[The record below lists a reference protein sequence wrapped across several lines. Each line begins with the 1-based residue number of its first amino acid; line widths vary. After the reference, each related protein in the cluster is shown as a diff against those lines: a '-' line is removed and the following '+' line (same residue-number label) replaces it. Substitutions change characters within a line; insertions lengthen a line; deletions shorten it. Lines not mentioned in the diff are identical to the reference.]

1 MNRLLFAMT
10 CAAGLCAG
18 AAPVYTVTL
27 PNGTTNTLD
36 EAFSNGYVTSDGDQ
50 ESPSYD
56 GLCTAADLRVAGG
69 GRLEINKDLKS
80 AGYTGEVHVVAG
92 AILRI
97 TANGALGDTAHGTF
111 VADGATLENE
121 SLDNDNNST
130 LDFANESLSFAGTG
144 VDGLGALVAR
154 TPQKQERNGV
164 WGGTKLTMTG
174 DATISTVAGYQDFPN
189 NSSNNSLN
197 MNGFT
202 LTVAGLDNEKGQGP
216 GGVCLRPVITNPG
229 HIVITNCGASIN
241 DAANLGGDA
250 NNTFTLAAR
259 SSLEL
264 YQITTPGKKKW
275 TLRVPKSNGNVRAL
289 KSSSTGG
296 IWDGP
301 VRFEHD
307 LLFFVDSQWNNRYF
321 TNSTSLFGPV
331 TIRGYLTI
339 TNDYAEPAPSTLTLA
354 SSENDI
360 AGPVRLGAFG
370 TLKLPVN
377 GALSS
382 CCTVQVDHAA
392 SVVLA
397 DDVTDYVLPRVEIVN
412 DGTLAS
418 GGGGTWSAIE
428 KNGAGAL
435 TYDSRLDIGDL
446 TLNAGTVN
454 MSDSWEFI
462 TGLWEGHKGYAYWSK
477 DPYGDYTQA
486 DINKVK
492 ANTYCDKED
501 NCHSNQVVRSV
512 RLAYEKETYSDK
524 AIDETGKTVTAN
536 GYAVSY
542 RGYIWNPD
550 PSNVTWTFAASET
563 SVSKLFIN
571 GNDVYGR
578 QATAANNDILL
589 GNATLKPGAND
600 FWWRIGVAGKTVGP
614 KDSVVHYP
622 AWNGTTKLGLAY
634 DRLGRKSE
642 DPDDYE
648 RLDNSDGTLFTVLLP
663 TSPEYAEKAMLRIER
678 LSGVDG
684 AVLNAPRRR
693 LVVENL
699 VGCPTVN
706 FAASGLSFEGLE
718 VTDRLTARV
727 ADLLAG
733 KKLTVDGKLTLGDD
747 AVIAFDGIGKQL
759 KNGETYA
766 LVSATDGIVGV
777 PKLATDGDAN
787 YKLTL
792 SADGKTLSAEYQHP
806 GLILLI
812 K

>member
-1 MNRLLFAMT
+1 MKMLLALFSAF
-10 CAAGLCAG
+10 AGLCAV

-36 EAFSNGYVTSDGDQ
+36 EAFSNGYVTSDDAQ
-50 ESPSYD
+50 ETPSYD
-56 GLCTAADLRVAGG
+56 GLCAAADLRVKGG
-69 GRLEINKDLKS
+69 GRLEINTDLKS

-121 SLDNDNNST
+121 SLDKDNNST

-202 LTVAGLDNEKGQGP
+202 LTVSGLDNEKGQGP

-241 DAANLGGDA
+241 DAANLGGSA
-250 NNTFTLAAR
+250 ENTFTLAAR

-331 TIRGYLTI
+331 TIRGCLTI
-339 TNDYAEPAPSTLTLA
+339 TNECAEPAPSTLTLA

-360 AGPVRLGAFG
+360 AGPVKLCAFE

-382 CCTVQVDHAA
+382 CCTVQVDQAA
-392 SVVLA
+392 SVVLE
-397 DDVTDYVLPRVEIVN
+397 DGVTDYALPRVQVVN
-412 DGTLAS
+412 DATLSS
-418 GGGGTWSAIE
+418 GGGGTWSGIE
-428 KNGAGAL
+428 KNGAGTL

-454 MSDSWEFI
+454 LSDSWNYI
-462 TGLWEGHKGYAYWSK
+462 AGLWEGHQAYAHWHK
-477 DPYGDYTQA
+477 DAHDDYTTA
-486 DINKVK
+486 DMNKVK
-492 ANTYCDKED
+492 ANQHCDGAD
-501 NCHSNQVVRSV
+501 NCHSNQVVRGV
-512 RLAYEKETYSDK
+512 RLAYEKETYSDQ
-524 AIDETGKTVTAN
+524 AVDETGASVLAN

-550 PSNVTWTFAASET
+550 PTNVTWTFAASEDT
-563 SVSKLFIN
+563 VS
-571 GNDVYGR
+571 
-578 QATAANNDILL
+578 T
-589 GNATLKPGAND
+589 
-600 FWWRIGVAGKTVGP
+600 
-614 KDSVVHYP
+614 
-622 AWNGTTKLGLAY
+622 
-634 DRLGRKSE
+634 
-642 DPDDYE
+642 
-648 RLDNSDGTLFTVLLP
+648 
-663 TSPEYAEKAMLRIER
+663 
-678 LSGVDG
+678 
-684 AVLNAPRRR
+684 
-693 LVVENL
+693 
-699 VGCPTVN
+699 
-706 FAASGLSFEGLE
+706 
-718 VTDRLTARV
+718 
-727 ADLLAG
+727 
-733 KKLTVDGKLTLGDD
+733 
-747 AVIAFDGIGKQL
+747 
-759 KNGETYA
+759 
-766 LVSATDGIVGV
+766 
-777 PKLATDGDAN
+777 
-787 YKLTL
+787 
-792 SADGKTLSAEYQHP
+792 
-806 GLILLI
+806 LLI
-812 K
+812 NRGNCKTSALAA